1 MSINW
6 DIYNKRLNT
15 NGSTERDR
23 QLERLKTNIEH
34 HAPHSLSY
42 KSILLNGEPCNLIIN
57 TGTQPYYKEF
67 ETLPGQSINIGDYV
81 DFANKKWLVTTADA
95 DDEVY
100 IDGRLE
106 ECNWLLKWQ
115 NETGEIIE
123 RWAVIMSASKYNDG
137 TSGNNVIVLGS
148 DQLSIKIPV
157 DEESLKLKKSMSK
170 KFFIDNDS
178 TNPTAYELTGTGNVP
193 DTYGGH
199 GVTSWIVK
207 ECAYSPTAD
216 DLKYGVCNYITP
228 TTPSQPTNPD
238 ETVDLFAHITYAGS
252 DNIRIGGNGKTFT
265 ASLTDANGTEDT
277 MTAIWTITPNN
288 YVTTS
293 QDGNSIL
300 VKCEDEDL
308 DGETITISVT
318 DEHSGFYTSVEIT
331 LSVF

>member
-1 MSINW
+1 
-6 DIYNKRLNT
+6 
-15 NGSTERDR
+15 
-23 QLERLKTNIEH
+23 
-34 HAPHSLSY
+34 
-42 KSILLNGEPCNLIIN
+42 
-57 TGTQPYYKEF
+57 
-67 ETLPGQSINIGDYV
+67 
-81 DFANKKWLVTTADA
+81 
-95 DDEVY
+95 
-100 IDGRLE
+100 
-106 ECNWLLKWQ
+106 
-115 NETGEIIE
+115 
-123 RWAVIMSASKYNDG
+123 MSASKYNDG

-178 TNPTAYELTGTGNVP
+178 TNPTTYELTGTGNVS

-216 DLKYGVCNYITP
+216 DLKYGVCNYIAPTTQSQP
-228 TTPSQPTNPD
+228 TTPENGN

-265 ASLTDANGTEDT
+265 ASLTDANGAEKT
-277 MTAIWTITPNN
+277 MTAIWTVTPND
-288 YVTTS
+288 YITTS

-308 DGETITISVT
+308 DGENITISVK
-318 DEHSGFYTSVEIT
+318 DNYSGFATSIEIT